1 MVHNM
6 KKEIN
11 VLIISVIT
19 LCFVNINCNCS
30 EDNNSQTSNS
40 FTDTLLIQHRLA
52 DIIQPESP
60 YNTNSFLIEHGGD
73 PMFDDDS
80 FGMIYESPIQLFQ
93 NNHRET
99 INKLKQ
105 IVENFY
111 NKNNFILNVITNTIN
126 KLNIIYNNTH
136 EDDNNDIIITQ
147 LNKYINE
154 LERLNNKIKDNRSLS
169 LDKQQLIKNNQ
180 IGNIIDIAKMTL
192 DIMKKIDEDSKIF
205 GSSSLFV

>member
-1 MVHNM
+1 M
-6 KKEIN
+6 
-11 VLIISVIT
+11 
-19 LCFVNINCNCS
+19 
-30 EDNNSQTSNS
+30 
-40 FTDTLLIQHRLA
+40 LIQHRLA